1 MADVRT
7 RSVVLK
13 QPTKSGFGVTGD
25 HNLVKRKERM
35 DEEKEEKTNQSR
47 REGSRTKTSSIT
59 VGLQV
64 IFSPCCDQS

>member
-25 HNLVKRKERM
+25 HRKERM

-47 REGSRTKTSSIT
+47 REGSWTKITPSVT

-64 IFSPCCDQS
+64 VVSPCCDQS